1 MVAAMLGLA
10 LLVWL
15 ARRLRRRRLTKLI
28 VHFDVNETIMVGD
41 PAGGDS
47 FEDCL
52 NKMIC
57 KNAFVRTRSGSGGA
71 SAALAAKSL
80 DELCWWDGTPLC
92 TDAEPSA
99 PPPPLVYDFEWPE
112 GCVPFYKVEGLK
124 KAHAKRFT
132 EPGKAGCV
140 YRQLYEQLEQAMRL
154 PAGQEGKV
162 DKRLTLDGVHWFLL
176 PAFFL
181 TLHHLHRSERDFGLI
196 VRTFGTDGPAVGRAL
211 NAWSEGL
218 HPTVAGVPS
227 LSVDPERDLWRG
239 SYSDDGSFSL
249 RRVPALSDPT
259 AVAGNAEERLE
270 EDAALA
276 MMQERASAVPRAVV
290 CADHYE
296 WWKAHHY
303 SPAAGKPL
311 WVDTSEE
318 HMHHIFF
325 DDNIHNDPDDSIIA
339 VRMRHG
345 PAGRFRPL
353 SGEATRKLQ
362 GMLLVRT
369 PTPLPILDHQWFL
382 KQIERCETARLS
394 RFKDFKAMALQHKFT
409 AVV

>member
-1 MVAAMLGLA
+1 MLGLA

-99 PPPPLVYDFEWPE
+99 APPPLVYDFEWPE
-112 GCVPFYKVEGLK
+112 GCVPFYKVECLK

-218 HPTVAGVPS
+218 HPTVPGVTS
-227 LSVDPERDLWRG
+227 MSVDPERDLWRG
-239 SYSDDGSFSL
+239 AYSDDGSFSL
-249 RRVPALSDPT
+249 RREPPTDPA
-259 AVAGNAEERLE
+259 AVAGNAEQAERLE

-345 PAGRFRPL
+345 PAGRFQPL
-353 SGEATRKLQ
+353 SGEATRTLQ

-369 PTPLPILDHQWFL
+369 PTPLPILDRRWFL

-394 RFKDFKAMALQHKFT
+394 RFKAMALQHKIT
-409 AVV
+409 AVG